1 MRLVLD
7 SNVWL
12 DWLFFNDPGVAGI
25 KRAHREGRI
34 EIVVDAA
41 CRDELVRVLGYR
53 QFALDP
59 PGQASALAA
68 ADRLWTFLD
77 TLDYPPP
84 ASLPF
89 CSDPDDIKFLALASA
104 SQADWLIT
112 KDKALLGKVR
122 QRKRDNAPYRIVTPQ
137 QWDLSQQQA

>member
-12 DWLFFNDPGVAGI
+12 DWLFFDDPGVAGI
-25 KRAHREGRI
+25 KRAHQEGRI

-59 PGQASALAA
+59 PGQASALAE

-77 TLDYPPP
+77 ELDYPPS

-89 CSDPDDIKFLALASA
+89 CPFLACPAIPLP
-104 SQADWLIT
+104 
-112 KDKALLGKVR
+112 KANSPLTSWTF
-122 QRKRDNAPYRIVTPQ
+122 VT
-137 QWDLSQQQA
+137 LV